1 MGSDRPYEWLTYRIE
16 KILQHKSNLFKL
28 FTSANGLEFKQ
39 INPIR
44 RKSEKRYQTNHAFHI
59 PFQHKTTLCCEV
71 S

>member
-16 KILQHKSNLFKL
+16 KNLQHKSNLFKL

-44 RKSEKRYQTNHAFHI
+44 KSEKRYQTRHADSTFPSDTRQ
-59 PFQHKTTLCCEV
+59 PFAAR
-71 S
+71 